1 MTTPRIICG
10 THTTQA
16 VARDQEADFAEAL
29 RGRSDYDALM
39 YLHGLGYDCSQA
51 RVLAGAR

>member
-1 MTTPRIICG
+1 MTTTRIICG
-10 THTTQA
+10 THYTQA